1 MKSLQAH
8 ERTFREWQDS
18 PDFAEYSHHLIP
30 ACRCAL
36 LLCINQPGKVGRLWG
51 MGCMNHF
58 RSVDHFILAVFS
70 DSVKNSAFFLSV
82 TNFCHWSSVSYCDT
96 RSVIIRK
103 HLFLCRQ
110 LVIYTKSFWRKVP
123 LKNSKLRKKKVRGFV
138 VYVKSSALINHTLT
152 VVLKSL
158 PVGKPL
164 FETTQCF
171 NVSTAPLLL
180 FSAVSAILK
189 EVK

>member
-1 MKSLQAH
+1 M
-8 ERTFREWQDS
+8 
-18 PDFAEYSHHLIP
+18 
-30 ACRCAL
+30 C
-36 LLCINQPGKVGRLWG
+36 
-51 MGCMNHF
+51 CMNHF
-58 RSVDHFILAVFS
+58 RSWDHFILTVYVFS
-70 DSVKNSAFFLSV
+70 DSVKYSAFFLSV
-82 TNFCHWSSVSYCDT
+82 TNFCHWSSDSYCNT

-189 EVK
+189 KVKQNTHDDKYDILVTMIFWR